1 MPTLISLYFEKQSY
15 KKLLFPFEKVFLS
28 SVCRIYPFLKNNI
41 CIIMSEYPFEGKI
54 HSDDRINYKTVFSS
68 DGIEI
73 GNVEAAFAQ
82 SFIVRL
88 EKDGKEIKYD
98 IPRLEIATL
107 INDEITLK
115 LSETDLNQKYQTS
128 SIDKPV

>member
-1 MPTLISLYFEKQSY
+1 
-15 KKLLFPFEKVFLS
+15 
-28 SVCRIYPFLKNNI
+28 
-41 CIIMSEYPFEGKI
+41 MSEYPFEGKI
-54 HSDDRINYKTVFSS
+54 HSVDRINYKTVFSS
-68 DGIEI
+68 DGLKI

-82 SFIVRL
+82 SLIVES

-107 INDEITLK
+107 IDYEITLK
-115 LSETDLNQKYQTS
+115 LSENDLNQKYQTS

>member
-1 MPTLISLYFEKQSY
+1 
-15 KKLLFPFEKVFLS
+15 
-28 SVCRIYPFLKNNI
+28 
-41 CIIMSEYPFEGKI
+41 MSEYPFEGKI

-68 DGIEI
+68 DGLKI

-82 SFIVRL
+82 SFIVRS
-88 EKDGKEIKYD
+88 EKDGKETKYD

-107 INDEITLK
+107 IDEEITLK

-128 SIDKPV
+128 SIDKPL